1 MKGNSGAA
9 VLAALLNFLCP
20 GLGYLRSGRG
30 VRAAAAFATVLA
42 FLLLGLS
49 LGGRL
54 FSLFDRSEGFLTVV
68 FGLCDM
74 GTGALYFALTGLGVA
89 TGDQSFRA
97 TSEYGNMFLMTAGLV
112 NYLQALDVYDLEVGR
127 GR

>member
-1 MKGNSGAA
+1 MNGNSGTAF
-9 VLAALLNFLCP
+9 LSALLNFLCP
-20 GLGYLRSGRG
+20 GLGYLKSGNAL
-30 VRAAAAFATVLA
+30 RAGAAFATVLT
-42 FLLLGLS
+42 FLLLGFS

-74 GTGALYFALTGLGVA
+74 GTGVLYFALTGLGVA
-89 TGDQSFRA
+89 AGDQSFRA

-112 NYLQALDVYDLEVGR
+112 NYLQALDVYDLEAGR